1 MKRLLASVAISALVL
16 SGAAFAAD
24 APTAV
29 QKDQAPMAT
38 TTNKAATPAK
48 PGVVDNATTAAKPG
62 VADSQAKKP
71 VATKKEKTSL
81 NAPAKPRAQLAQAPV
96 TATPAKPAV
105 DDSHAKKPAVVKKSD
120 GKTGTESA
128 QPSTSTTTSTTTK
141 PVTR

>member
-24 APTAV
+24 APSAV

-48 PGVVDNATTAAKPG
+48 PGV
-62 VADSQAKKP
+62 ADSQAKKP
-71 VATKKEKTSL
+71 VATKKDKTSL
-81 NAPAKPRAQLAQAPV
+81 NAPAAPRAQLAQAPA

-120 GKTGTESA
+120 GKSGTESA
-128 QPSTSTTTSTTTK
+128 QPSTSTTTK
-141 PVTR
+141 PATR